1 MKLSKSLIIV
11 LVVAIIG
18 VAVAAGVGIFMNR
31 PATVMQTSVQGLLT
45 EVFEREEFEVITNLM
60 NSGSAELVLGVSD
73 GENDVSLEYKEYFG
87 LEKNEVFIEKLKFS
101 ANDFSIDGS
110 FYMGEEYMYVSAPDI
125 YSDAVGV
132 TRGDSEKKFD
142 SSIFAF
148 DSGSD
153 YEFDESTSDAI
164 KILCR
169 IYDDAQDKS
178 MVEDI
183 EKIMEDYVKLILDS
197 IAENADIEKENDTVK
212 INGEQVGARVITVEI
227 DAECMY
233 EILVDLYEKLEK
245 DKDIPK
251 LIEKYGNLMDEYV
264 EGTSFEGMIQ
274 EELGEDA
281 DEQLVDAV
289 LEAYD
294 SMLDMMSDA
303 LDTMED
309 SLEYAEDFTVVIEL
323 ATKKTSSELMALNVA
338 VKLSGEKSE
347 IFDLQIGKD
356 GIKNTEKI
364 TLDIVEGDIKATFKV
379 KQNDRKGY
387 ESAIEIE
394 VDGDTIKL
402 YAKINKADE
411 KFEFGMTVDEENY
424 AVKGTYVGKGKTHTF
439 ELKDVVYTDYTGEK
453 YSMIEELFGATEDI
467 ELDFE
472 LKVIICESDKPKPI
486 AKGKIKSIFDID
498 EDDIEDIMLAAEEVA
513 DDAVNAFDGD
523 IDLSDIE
530 DIVEDIYYGW

>member
-45 EVFEREEFEVITNLM
+45 DVFEREEFEVITNLM

-110 FYMGEEYMYVSAPDI
+110 FYMGEDYMYVSAPDI